1 MGGGATRTLRS
12 GSDPRGCLR
21 AAARVAGRARLADGG
36 MDESDKLVSR
46 GRGMD
51 ESDKLV
57 SLLGT
62 AVWWNDSRR
71 ILMKVMQVLVEAT
84 KASQASRDRTELRKL
99 RWGSRRHRRLVSR
112 RAEALGCPSQ
122 ALPAS
127 AARPG
132 VAATAR
138 EPGPKSQWGE
148 HTVDRYNSDIST
160 QLPRTGVPS
169 VARRQVGMQLE
180 VHGEDGDAW
189 YPGSIMRASGDPCR
203 RVRCDDGKDE
213 GINLWSE
220 TSRTLLPRGSEGAP
234 EERDSALGAW
244 RRAQLGEH
252 PDTEL
257 VIMAMQA
264 ALAKSTPGQPPAR
277 GSRPHSLLGS
287 PLRVTV
293 AFCTFGRP
301 VSGAGFQQ
309 QDVAVVQ
316 AHITFVLRQEKAGQ
330 QVQTK
335 RQLVIPPQAVSGLPE
350 PLEVWA
356 QHRGR
361 GSPRAA
367 SGESL
372 GDSSTHWLGSLGDT
386 WPKQALGALC
396 RTPPAGA
403 TPQGTALGRVQRRV
417 HGQSER
423 PLKGGASLVIGHS
436 CRQLCTETYSDSAML
451 EMQEA
456 CSSASPGLIWTLHF
470 DCKKTAKEEPAE
482 AAVSPFI
489 ASAE

>member
-1 MGGGATRTLRS
+1 MRSVTDFREGIKGNGEVKVRHPGG
-12 GSDPRGCLR
+12 
-21 AAARVAGRARLADGG
+21 
-36 MDESDKLVSR
+36 
-46 GRGMD
+46 
-51 ESDKLV
+51 
-57 SLLGT
+57 
-62 AVWWNDSRR
+62 
-71 ILMKVMQVLVEAT
+71 
-84 KASQASRDRTELRKL
+84 
-99 RWGSRRHRRLVSR
+99 
-112 RAEALGCPSQ
+112 
-122 ALPAS
+122 
-127 AARPG
+127 
-132 VAATAR
+132 
-138 EPGPKSQWGE
+138 GPKSQWGE

-257 VIMAMQA
+257 SSPWLPAAEDAVLLHMGALLRRGTVAAGSMQRI
-264 ALAKSTPGQPPAR
+264 STP
-277 GSRPHSLLGS
+277 SKTTKKTLGS
-287 PLRVTV
+287 K
-293 AFCTFGRP
+293 GQQ
-301 VSGAGFQQ
+301 GAVWWVWWLGALEQ

-423 PLKGGASLVIGHS
+423 PLKGGASLSSGTMRVDQGSIAGS
-436 CRQLCTETYSDSAML
+436 ALANAIVLGKETYSDSAML